1 MKTVDADRRNFMKKA
16 GGSLIAAAAGSS
28 LALSAMGAHAAQAA
42 VTQTKQ
48 TQSAITPQKALQM
61 LKEGNS
67 RFVSGKMDKRNL
79 MQQVKAT
86 GAGQFPFAA
95 IVGCIDSRA
104 SNELIFDQG
113 IGDIFSAR
121 IAGNFVNDDILGS
134 LEFACAAAGAKLVLV
149 LGHTECGAVKGA
161 CDDVVMGNLTQTL
174 ANIKPAVAAV
184 SGYDSDR
191 TSSNAKFVQAVTD
204 KNVVL
209 TVERIRQRSSILRGM
224 ADKGQITLTGAMYD
238 VHNGKVMFMT

>member
-1 MKTVDADRRNFMKKA
+1 MRSIDTDRRNFIKRA

-28 LALSAMGAHAAQAA
+28 LTLSALQAHAAPSA

-48 TQSAITPQKALQM
+48 TQGATTPQKALQM

-67 RFVSGKMDKRNL
+67 RFIQGKMQQRDL

-86 GAGQFPFAA
+86 ADGQFPFAA

-134 LEFACAAAGAKLVLV
+134 LEFACAAAGAKLIVV

-161 CDDVVMGNLTQTL
+161 CDDVVLGNLTQTL

-191 TSSNAKFVQAVTD
+191 SSKQ
-204 KNVVL
+204 L
-209 TVERIRQRSSILRGM
+209 
-224 ADKGQITLTGAMYD
+224 
-238 VHNGKVMFMT
+238 

>member
-1 MKTVDADRRNFMKKA
+1 MKPIDFNRRNFMKKA

-28 LALSAMGAHAAQAA
+28 LALSATQAHAAQSA

-48 TQSAITPQKALQM
+48 TQAAVTPQTALQM
-61 LKEGNS
+61 LKDGNT
-67 RFVSGKMDKRNL
+67 RFVQGNMLKRDL

-86 GAGQFPFAA
+86 GSGQFPFAA

-104 SNELIFDQG
+104 SNELLFDQG

-134 LEFACAAAGAKLVLV
+134 LEFACAAAGAKLILV

-161 CDDVVMGNLTQTL
+161 CDDVVLGNLTQTL

-184 SGYDSDR
+184 SGFESDR
-191 TSSNAKFVQAVTD
+191 TSKNNEFVQAVTD

-209 TVERIRQRSSILRGM
+209 TVERIRERSPILRGM
-224 ADKGQITLTGAMYD
+224 ADKGQIGLAGAMYD
-238 VHNGKVMFMT
+238 VHTGKVSFNA